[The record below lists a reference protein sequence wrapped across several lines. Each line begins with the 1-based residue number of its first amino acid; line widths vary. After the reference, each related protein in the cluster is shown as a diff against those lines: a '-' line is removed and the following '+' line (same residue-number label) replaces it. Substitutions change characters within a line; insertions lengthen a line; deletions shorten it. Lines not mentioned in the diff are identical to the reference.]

1 MKQSKLSIELLLLSS
16 MLSLLA
22 HVSCSEG
29 GALSVRDAWI
39 RLPPPGANT
48 AVFMKIDNTYS
59 APRYIVRVEGTKGFE
74 FQLHETTIKNG
85 VARMVKLEALEIPAL
100 GTSDLKP
107 RGVHIML
114 TAPPSLQ
121 QGQKVNMWLLLKDET
136 RVPLTAIV
144 SKVPL
149 G

>member
-1 MKQSKLSIELLLLSS
+1 MRRSRFTIGLLLGS

-22 HVSCSEG
+22 HISCSDA
-29 GALSVRDAWI
+29 GAVSVRDAWI

-59 APRYIVRVEGTKGFE
+59 VPKYIVEVGGDKGFE
-74 FQLHETTIKNG
+74 FQLHETTIDNG
-85 VARMVKLEALEIPAL
+85 MARMAKLETLEIPAH
-100 GTSDLKP
+100 GTKDLRP
-107 RGVHIML
+107 RGIHIML
-114 TAPPSLQ
+114 KAPPSLQ
-121 QGQKVNMWLLLKDET
+121 QGQKINMWLLLKDEK
-136 RVPLTAIV
+136 RVPLTATV